1 MEDIMKKK
9 WKPSV
14 KTELEQEAEKIQLD
28 KHDIP
33 AMLLAAALV
42 FIPALAAVA
51 GFFVLLAYWVL

>member
-1 MEDIMKKK
+1 MKKR

-14 KTELEQEAEKIQLD
+14 KTEQGTEKIQLE

-33 AMLLAAALV
+33 ALLLAAALV

-51 GFFVLLAYWVL
+51 VYFVLLAYWVL

>member
-1 MEDIMKKK
+1 MKKR
-9 WKPSV
+9 WESSV
-14 KTELEQEAEKIQLD
+14 KTELEQEGEKIKLE

-33 AMLLAAALV
+33 ALLLAAALV

>member
-1 MEDIMKKK
+1 MKKR

-14 KTELEQEAEKIQLD
+14 KTEQGTEKIQLE

-33 AMLLAAALV
+33 ALLLAAALV

>member
-1 MEDIMKKK
+1 MKKK